1 MRFVIVTGVSGA
13 GKTSALKMLEDAK
26 YFCVD
31 NLPIP
36 LLEKFASLMPEIH
49 GEDVQNVALGID
61 ARSGRSLDEL
71 EIVLDR
77 MKKAGYDFEILF
89 LDAQDSVLVKR
100 YKETRRSHPLAMG
113 GRVDD
118 GIRMEREK
126 MRFLKERADY
136 IIDTSNLLTR
146 ELKQEIDRIFVDNQD
161 FCNMMISVLSFGFKY
176 GIPADADL
184 VFDVRFL
191 PNPYYVDELR
201 PLTGLDDRVFNYVMD
216 CDIARAFADKLEDM
230 INFLI
235 PNYVKEGKTNLVIA
249 IGCTGGKHRS
259 VTLARELYSR
269 LSGNTKSGW
278 NTEMHRKTDWSE
290 NRKDDKGEMSFSG
303 MVKEELSR
311 QIGLARH
318 CKMAELAAILCSCGK
333 MECFSG
339 DSKLKIQ
346 TENEA
351 VARKCF
357 TLLQKTFNIETKIF
371 VRENSHLKRVKVYTI
386 EITDPEEIQVIFQNS
401 P

>member
-13 GKTSALKMLEDAK
+13 GKTAALKMLEDAR

-36 LLEKFASLMPEIH
+36 LIEKFASLLPEIQ

-71 EIVLDR
+71 EVVLGR
-77 MKKAGYDFEILF
+77 MKKSGYEFEILF

-100 YKETRRSHPLAMG
+100 YKETRRTHPLAQE

-118 GIRMEREK
+118 GICLEREK
-126 MRFLKERADY
+126 MRFLKENADY
-136 IIDTSNLLTR
+136 IIDTSYLLTR
-146 ELKQEIDRIFVDNQD
+146 ELKQEVEKIFVDNQE
-161 FCNMMISVLSFGFKY
+161 FHNMMISVLSFGFKY

-201 PLTGLDDRVFNYVMD
+201 PQTGLDESVYSYVMNSET
-216 CDIARAFADKLEDM
+216 AQKFADKLEDM

-269 LSGNTKSGW
+269 ISHNKQYGFRL
-278 NTEMHRKTDWSE
+278 EHRDVY
-290 NRKDDKGEMSFSG
+290 KDR
-303 MVKEELSR
+303 L
-311 QIGLARH
+311 
-318 CKMAELAAILCSCGK
+318 
-333 MECFSG
+333 
-339 DSKLKIQ
+339 LK
-346 TENEA
+346 
-351 VARKCF
+351 K
-357 TLLQKTFNIETKIF
+357 
-371 VRENSHLKRVKVYTI
+371 
-386 EITDPEEIQVIFQNS
+386 
-401 P
+401 